1 MHVCVYYI
9 VLCSVLCIVALSLCV
24 YVCLCVYVYV
34 YAVAF
39 SQLTLEDV
47 DSVSELGAGS
57 DEASPLRRDIQPPR
71 NLPMSYSSWL
81 NQFNTNPYGPSSLA
95 HLQPSGL
102 ASHIPAQTGRLSNA
116 TAATAPVVYA
126 PPPPYNVVT
135 ADARVVVPGGCGSFY
150 AACRSIKDPRYNH
163 SHSGLI
169 DTDTRTCFCI
179 SVSHTHTIS
188 VQDACRR
195 TSGPANV
202 QNTHT
207 YPFNGPFCGT
217 APGGLVPVHLGSP
230 GKGR

>member
-1 MHVCVYYI
+1 M
-9 VLCSVLCIVALSLCV
+9 
-24 YVCLCVYVYV
+24 YVYV

-102 ASHIPAQTGRLSNA
+102 VSHIPAQTGRPSNA

-169 DTDTRTCFCI
+169 DTDTWTCFCI
-179 SVSHTHTIS
+179 SVSHAHTIS

-207 YPFNGPFCGT
+207 
-217 APGGLVPVHLGSP
+217 
-230 GKGR
+230 

>member
-1 MHVCVYYI
+1 M
-9 VLCSVLCIVALSLCV
+9 S
-24 YVCLCVYVYV
+24 VYVYV
-34 YAVAF
+34 YMYAVAF

-102 ASHIPAQTGRLSNA
+102 ASHIPAQTGRPSNA

-169 DTDTRTCFCI
+169 DRHTDLFLYLC
-179 SVSHTHTIS
+179 VSHTHY
-188 VQDACRR
+188 QCAGCMQKDQW
-195 TSGPANV
+195 SGKCTEH
-202 QNTHT
+202 THI
-207 YPFNGPFCGT
+207 
-217 APGGLVPVHLGSP
+217 PV
-230 GKGR
+230 